1 MANPQN
7 YYEILQVSQD
17 ATLQEIKIA
26 FRRLARQYHPDLHP
40 NQPTATEQ
48 FKKICQAYE
57 VLSDPQLRQQY
68 NQEINL
74 KFAQS
79 NSGETSHFSQQD
91 FYHSGIRKTQ
101 DQDFESA
108 IEDYNQVLLNN
119 PTFWQVYLKRAEAY
133 YQLFK
138 DSSVLEDCQTI
149 LKIKPNSEQAYYY
162 LGLSRQ
168 RLGYTQSAIDAYTK
182 AIQLKTN
189 IPQFY
194 QHRGLAYEEIENYS
208 QAINDFRIAIRLFQE
223 NREFNQIP
231 TFQRK
236 INSLSKKNK
245 KSKEQWIKNIFDS
258 TFGIFLKFLLASW
271 LIVKHP
277 QEGLLLAF
285 MSLSKI
291 QAFFIGIFYGL
302 IAVWIWNLIFIL
314 PSFDKLILGF
324 FPFIIISFSS
334 GIGRHLTKSYGYLAG
349 DIFLGG
355 FTSLLISIVF
365 YMNLSRI
372 QLPETVLLILTFI
385 LISYIGYSLKNGYTQ
400 ISNLPSKLAVF
411 LAITVLSSMVYSLI
425 VLL

>member
-57 VLSDPQLRQQY
+57 ILSDSQLRQQY
-68 NQEINL
+68 NQEINIQ
-74 KFAQS
+74 FAQS
-79 NSGETSHFSQQD
+79 NSEETNHFSQQD
-91 FYHSGIRKTQ
+91 FYHRGNHKTQ
-101 DQDFESA
+101 DKDFESA
-108 IEDYNQVLLNN
+108 IADYNQAIENN
-119 PTFWQVYLKRAEAY
+119 PDFWQVYLKRAEAY

-149 LKIKPNSEQAYYY
+149 LRIKPNSEQAYYY

-168 RLGYTQSAIDAYTK
+168 RLGYTQSAIDAYSK
-182 AIQLKTN
+182 AIQLEPN
-189 IPQFY
+189 PPQFY

-208 QAINDFRIAIRLFQE
+208 QAINDFRIAIRLFQR

-236 INSLSKKNK
+236 INNLSKKNK
-245 KSKEQWIKNIFDS
+245 ISQEQWIKNIFDS
-258 TFGIFLKFLLASW
+258 TFGIFLKFILASW
-271 LIVKHP
+271 LIVKHHK
-277 QEGLLLAF
+277 EGLLLAF

-291 QAFFIGIFYGL
+291 QALLIGLFYGL
-302 IAVWIWNLIFIL
+302 IAVWIWNLILILPLFTKFIL
-314 PSFDKLILGF
+314 GL
-324 FPFIIISFSS
+324 FPFILISFSS
-334 GIGRHLTKSYGYLAG
+334 AMGRRLTRSYGYLAG

-365 YMNLSRI
+365 YLNLSRI
-372 QLPETVLLILTFI
+372 QLPEIVLLILTFI

-400 ISNLPSKLAVF
+400 ISNLPAKLAVF
-411 LAITVLSSMVYSLI
+411 LAISVLSSMVYSLI
-425 VLL
+425 VW